1 MRSNQFINA
10 LPVLGLT
17 LAVLALPLVA
27 GAGECPLEEAPA
39 VPSTQTE
46 ALPDSTAGMRVVID
60 PETGA
65 LRAPTAEEGAA
76 LFGIPDGQL
85 PEKSEA
91 QEPAIERPD
100 GSLLLQFRGSFL
112 KAAVATVGEDG
123 KVVLDYHAASVAMP
137 SHMVVNPPA
146 VAAQETAQETAQ
158 EATQEATPEATED
171 KEVAP

>member
-1 MRSNQFINA
+1 MRLNRFVNA

-27 GAGECPLEEAPA
+27 GARECPSEEAAA
-39 VPSTQTE
+39 VPSTQTD
-46 ALPDSTAGMRVVID
+46 ALPEATAGMRVVID

-65 LRAPTAEEGAA
+65 LRAPTAEEADA
-76 LFGIPDGQL
+76 LFGIPEGQH
-85 PEKSEA
+85 PAHSEA

-123 KVVLDYHAASVAMP
+123 KVALDYHAASVAMP

-146 VAAQETAQETAQ
+146 AAAQETVQETAG
-158 EATQEATPEATED
+158 EATEAQ
-171 KEVAP
+171 EVAP

>member
-1 MRSNQFINA
+1 MRLSQFINA
-10 LPVLGLT
+10 LPALSVT
-17 LAVLALPLVA
+17 LAVLALPLVVD
-27 GAGECPLEEAPA
+27 AGECPLDDAAA
-39 VPSTQTE
+39 VQSTQTGP
-46 ALPDSTAGMRVVID
+46 LPGTTAGMRVVID

-76 LFGIPDGQL
+76 LFGIPEGQL

-112 KAAVATVGEDG
+112 KAAVATVGDDG
-123 KVVLDYHAASVAMP
+123 QVTLDYHAASVAMP
-137 SHMVVNPPA
+137 SQMVVNPPA
-146 VAAQETAQETAQ
+146 EAAQ
-158 EATQEATPEATED
+158 EATQEATED